1 MEMFKNILGFWS
13 GKTFLEKVLEDF
25 SQMIGTA
32 EEMYN
37 IVIKDYFD
45 PNPDEA
51 FKQSIYDMDRKIN
64 AGDRS
69 IRKRIIEH
77 LAVQPTIEINVSLIL
92 MSVVKDAE
100 RIGDHIKN
108 LYEASRLLNRPLK
121 REEFTDYFDEIPE
134 RISRHFMDAVSSFR
148 SSDESMAYEVIY
160 SERSLAKE
168 CEQILIRMAKSE
180 LHANRAV
187 CFAMTARA
195 LKRIASHLANIA
207 TAVVVPVPDLD
218 YFDERRRPTRLK
230 EDKSQDVDKKK

>member
-1 MEMFKNILGFWS
+1 MFKNILGFWS

-37 IVIKDYFD
+37 LVINDYFD

-64 AGDRS
+64 AGERS
-69 IRKRIIEH
+69 IRKKIIEH
-77 LAVQPTIEINVSLIL
+77 LAVQPNIEINVSLIL

-121 REEFTDYFDEIPE
+121 KEEFSEYFKVIPQ
-134 RISRHFMDAVSSFR
+134 RISRRFLDAVSSFR
-148 SSDESMAYEVIY
+148 SSDEDLAYEVIY

-168 CEQILIRMAKSE
+168 CEQILIRMAKSQ
-180 LHANRAV
+180 LDANRAV

-207 TAVVVPVPDLD
+207 TAVAVPVPDLD
-218 YFDERRRPTRLK
+218 YFDERRRPTKLK
-230 EDKSQDVDKKK
+230 EGESHPKNKNQQ